1 MKGSEFNKGFYRGSY
16 WTMVEADK
24 ILQLVNNPIS
34 FEPVVGELKEGE
46 EKKDYTISRQS
57 ETDPD
62 VTLHSNYSYTPKSEP
77 KEESTPD
84 LTDRVNKYVPQYA
97 RQFFDVHIQEL
108 KNLREQNERLR
119 R

>member
-1 MKGSEFNKGFYRGSY
+1 MQDNKS
-16 WTMVEADK
+16 
-24 ILQLVNNPIS
+24 
-34 FEPVVGELKEGE
+34 LKEGE
-46 EKKDYTISRQS
+46 EKKAQISGEGMKDITFS
-57 ETDPD
+57 EIDPRIKEAF
-62 VTLHSNYSYTPKSEP
+62 PEP